1 MNKKNRFQGYIT
13 SDMLK
18 TAMGKNYKCNSG
30 LEIKLDTAVTIYE
43 DISELKD
50 NAYRYDD
57 YSSTVFVI
65 DLSCQASKNFEY
77 KKKTTNHIL
86 IVYDSVDVNGIPYY
100 LSDRIY

>member
-1 MNKKNRFQGYIT
+1 MNKKNRFRGYIT

-18 TAMGKNYKCNSG
+18 TAMDKDYKCSSG
-30 LEIKLDTAVTIYE
+30 LEIELDTAITIYE
-43 DISELKD
+43 DITDLKD
-50 NAYRYDD
+50 DSYRYGD

-65 DLSCQASKNFEY
+65 DLSCQASKNFGY

-86 IVYDSVDVNGIPYY
+86 IVYDSVDVNGIPSY

>member
-1 MNKKNRFQGYIT
+1 MNKKNRFRGYIT

-18 TAMGKNYKCNSG
+18 TAMGKDYKCSSG
-30 LEIKLDTAVTIYE
+30 LEIELDTDITIYE
-43 DISELKD
+43 DITDLKD
-50 NAYRYDD
+50 DSYRYGD

-65 DLSCQASKNFEY
+65 DLSCQASKNFGY

-86 IVYDSVDVNGIPYY
+86 IVYDSVDVNGIPSY